1 MEYEPSLEV
10 VPVVEMMENIKEEFL
25 FPQRISLA
33 MAYVPYQP
41 FNNLYDPETSLK
53 RGTIFK
59 ALDMPFMGG
68 KGLRK

>member
-1 MEYEPSLEV
+1 
-10 VPVVEMMENIKEEFL
+10 MENIKEEFL